1 MLWGKLLEAQKAMR
15 HPVRDKTA
23 EVKTK
28 SGYTYTYDY
37 VDLAQV
43 LSIVL
48 DALHANGLGLIQS
61 VEYVENVPY
70 LVTIVFDSD
79 ESQVLSR
86 RRLFDLTDAQAQGS
100 GLTYTRRYELLTV
113 FGLAASDEDDG
124 EATKNAQEL
133 PKDLQQAQGMLVQ
146 AEKTYCWK
154 YGIADVNQFH
164 QDILCREDYRNDT
177 ETLTR
182 IAMELMS
189 DVG

>member
-1 MLWGKLLEAQKAMR
+1 MPAMLWVKLLEAQKAMR
-15 HPVRDKTA
+15 NPVKDKTA
-23 EVKTK
+23 DA
-28 SGYTYTYDY
+28 GRYTYKYS
-37 VDLAQV
+37 DLAQV

-48 DALHANGLGLIQS
+48 PALHANGLGLIQS
-61 VEYVENVPY
+61 VAYEDGIPY
-70 LVTIVFDSD
+70 LVTTVFDSE
-79 ESQVLSR
+79 ESQELSR
-86 RRLFDLTDAQAQGS
+86 RRLHDFTDAQAQGS

-124 EATKNAQEL
+124 FLTKQTQEM
-133 PKDLQQAQGMLVQ
+133 PRDLQQAQGMLLQ
-146 AEKTYCWK
+146 AEKTYCWRN
-154 YGIADVNQFH
+154 GIADVNQFH